1 MIKEVSQTEK
11 TNVDLHE
18 VSTTVKHRDK
28 AGERR
33 EVYHGPEG
41 WGGGR
46 VTAERVHDSWGFYVT

>member
-41 WGGGR
+41 WGG
-46 VTAERVHDSWGFYVT
+46 AELPLNVSMTPGVSM